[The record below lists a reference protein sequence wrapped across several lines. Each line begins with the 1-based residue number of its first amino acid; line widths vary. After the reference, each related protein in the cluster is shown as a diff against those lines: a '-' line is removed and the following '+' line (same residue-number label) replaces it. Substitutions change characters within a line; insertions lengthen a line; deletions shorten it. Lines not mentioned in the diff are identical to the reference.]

1 VYLIIYGNDVAGKKE
16 MDHNGIKT
24 ILLAYFSGEIT
35 EQERK
40 ELLQWLEADEANRKI
55 MAEMAD
61 WWAMSHV
68 PLFVSGREAGFK
80 KYFGDLTET
89 SHTQAKYKRFRFS
102 FVAKVAAVALFFLLV
117 STTSYYVGKNT
128 QTISREVASY
138 ETVVPLGSKTKVIL
152 PDKSIVWI
160 NAGSTLTYSDNV
172 AGNRREVLLEGEA
185 YFEVAP
191 DSLKP
196 FIVKTGDVDVKVLGT
211 SFDVRA
217 YRDEKTIDV
226 VLLTGKVDVYLNNTT
241 DGYYN
246 ANAELMPNQM
256 LSYNRETSDM
266 RIAVVHS
273 PDYSAWKD
281 GQIKFSEQSF
291 TRIARDL
298 ERIYNIEI
306 EINSN
311 YLKKEIF
318 TGSFSEKHTVTDIF
332 KEIDVDKKYKWTQT
346 GTKFI
351 IKDK

>member
-1 VYLIIYGNDVAGKKE
+1 MTGKKE
-16 MDHNGIKT
+16 MEHNGIET

-40 ELLQWLEADEANRKI
+40 ELLHWLEADEANKKR

-68 PLFVSGREAGFK
+68 PLFVSDREAGFK
-80 KYFGDLTET
+80 KYFGNLMET
-89 SHTQAKYKRFRFS
+89 GQTQAKREWFRFS
-102 FVAKVAAVALFFLLV
+102 FMAKIAAVALLLLLV
-117 STTSYYVGKNT
+117 GTTSYYAGKNK
-128 QTISREVASY
+128 QTINREIASY
-138 ETVVPLGSKTKVIL
+138 ETVVPFGSKTKVIL

-160 NAGSTLTYSDNV
+160 NAGSTVTYSDNV

-185 YFEVAP
+185 YFEVAH

-196 FIVKTGDVDVKVLGT
+196 FIVKTVNLDVKVLGT
-211 SFDVRA
+211 SFNVRA
-217 YRDEKTIDV
+217 YNDEQTIDV
-226 VLLTGKVDVYLNNTT
+226 VLLTGKVDVYLNNTAGEHR
-241 DGYYN
+241 D
-246 ANAELMPNQM
+246 ADAELMPNQM

-266 RIAVVHS
+266 HIAVVHS
-273 PDYSAWKD
+273 PDYNAWKN
-281 GQIKFSEQSF
+281 GQIKFSEQPF
-291 TRIARDL
+291 TRIARNL
-298 ERIYNIEI
+298 ERRYNIEI
-306 EINSN
+306 EINSH